1 MRPVSRFAILV
12 AGFATIIAADPPAR
26 AAGVTVVLDF
36 QGPRSEKS
44 VQEMKRE
51 FEGILKDSGLVF
63 DWRLRGESAPVT
75 ANHLVVVR
83 FKGRCVLEPVGYL
96 FDERGPLAFT
106 YSTDGAIL
114 PYSEVACD
122 KITTAVRSAMFGGD
136 FANADELLGRALG
149 RVVAHEL
156 VHMLSGSGMHAK
168 SGVEK
173 TALSGKSLISPNLK
187 LDQADLDKL
196 HGLRP

>member
-1 MRPVSRFAILV
+1 MRRVFVCAITVAALATMLTAGKLALPV
-12 AGFATIIAADPPAR
+12 
-26 AAGVTVVLDF
+26 GVTIVLDF

-51 FEGILKDSGLVF
+51 FEGIMKDSRLTF
-63 DWRLRGESAPVT
+63 EWRLREEENQVT
-75 ANHLVVVR
+75 SNHLVVVR
-83 FKGRCVLEPVGYL
+83 FKGKCVLEPVGYL

-106 YSTDGAIL
+106 YSTDGAIQ

-122 KITTAVRSAMFGGD
+122 KVVSSVRSAMFGGD

-156 VHMLSGSGMHAK
+156 VHILSK
-168 SGVEK
+168 SRAHSRKGLERA
-173 TALSGKSLISPNLK
+173 ALSGKLLIAPDLQ
-187 LDQADLDKL
+187 LDEADLQKL
-196 HGLRP
+196 HELVP